1 MPRTFTNPPQRV
13 PRVVG
18 AILAG
23 FVCALA
29 LGYSASAA
37 PTSTPPRAALL
48 QALSQIHRLATQA
61 SNPLARHSAEAIGQ
75 QLARALDPVLW
86 LDAGE
91 VVAPPDGARVFS
103 DSTAVL
109 TELQGVSGP
118 GAARA
123 ASAEGL
129 IVRAARGLAAD
140 ILTEA
145 AGGDPT
151 LLAATAHDIVAGDH
165 AAQAGRRT
173 AATRSY
179 AAAWAAAFEAL
190 RMRISAEITG
200 VPAATLA
207 AAAENALGSKRI
219 GLAGPMIEKHWQPLT
234 RAGKP
239 ELFFAGAEGCPF
251 CGVQRWGMIAALSQF
266 GSFSNLHL
274 MQSDTTEP
282 PPVRTF
288 TFYGSSYHSPYLA
301 FVPVEILGHI
311 RHGQTFPRLQRPT
324 AAEWRLIHRFDQ
336 PSETPFIDV
345 AGHYIQISS
354 TVDPHLIGGLT
365 WAQVAGSLGD
375 PNSIGTQAIAGE
387 AEVLT
392 AELCVA
398 TGGRPT
404 SVCSASVVIQYEAA
418 LPLLDGQGGG
428 CPTVA
433 ADRPSAG
440 HRGPRARAAR
450 CNT

>member
-1 MPRTFTNPPQRV
+1 MPRTFTNAPPRAR
-13 PRVVG
+13 RVVG

-23 FVCALA
+23 LVCALA

-48 QALSQIHRLATQA
+48 RALSEVHRLATQA
-61 SNPLARHSAEAIGQ
+61 SNPLTRHSADAVSQ
-75 QLARALDPVLW
+75 QLARALDPALW
-86 LDAGE
+86 LDPSE
-91 VVAPPDGARVFS
+91 VVAPPDGAHVFS
-103 DSTAVL
+103 DATAAL
-109 TELQGVSGP
+109 TGLQSVSGL

-123 ASAEGL
+123 ASAGGL
-129 IVRAARGLAAD
+129 IVRAARGLAAG
-140 ILTEA
+140 ILAQA
-145 AGGDPT
+145 AGGDPG
-151 LLAATAHDIVAGDH
+151 LLATAAHDIAAGNH

-173 AATRSY
+173 AATRLY
-179 AAAWAAAFEAL
+179 AAAWAAAYEAL
-190 RMRISAEITG
+190 RRRITAEITR

-251 CGVQRWGMIAALSQF
+251 CAVQRWGMIAALSQF
-266 GSFSNLHL
+266 GTFSNLHL
-274 MQSDTTEP
+274 MQSDTTEA

-311 RHGQTFPRLQRPT
+311 RHGQTFPHLQQPT
-324 AAEWRLIHRFDQ
+324 AAEWTLIHRFDR
-336 PSETPFIDV
+336 PPETPFIDV
-345 AGHYIQISS
+345 AGRFVQVSS

-365 WAQVAGSLGD
+365 WAQVGGSLGD
-375 PNSIGTQAIAGE
+375 PNSIGAQTIAGE

-392 AELCVA
+392 AELCLA

-404 SVCSASVVIQYEAA
+404 PVCSATVVTQYEAA

-433 ADRPSAG
+433 ADSPSAG
-440 HRGPRARAAR
+440 HHPPRGRAAR

>member
-1 MPRTFTNPPQRV
+1 VPPTFTNAPQRAR
-13 PRVVG
+13 RVVG

-23 FVCALA
+23 LVCALA

-48 QALSQIHRLATQA
+48 RALSQVHRLGTHA
-61 SNPLARHSAEAIGQ
+61 SNPLARHSADAVSQ
-75 QLARALDPVLW
+75 QLARALDRVLW
-86 LDAGE
+86 LDPSE

-103 DSTAVL
+103 DTSAAL

-118 GAARA
+118 RAARA
-123 ASAEGL
+123 ASAGGL
-129 IVRAARGLAAD
+129 IVRATRGLAAD
-140 ILTEA
+140 ILAQA
-145 AGGDPT
+145 AGGDPS
-151 LLAATAHDIVAGDH
+151 LLATAARDIAAGDH

-179 AAAWAAAFEAL
+179 AAAWAAASEAL
-190 RMRISAEITG
+190 RRQVTAEITR

-207 AAAENALGSKRI
+207 AAAEDALGSRRI
-219 GLAGPMIEKHWQPLT
+219 GLAGPMIQKHWRPLT

-251 CGVQRWGMIAALSQF
+251 CAVQRWGMIAALAQF
-266 GSFSNLHL
+266 GTFSKLHL

-311 RHGQTFPRLQRPT
+311 RHGQRFPHLQHPT
-324 AAEWRLIHRFDQ
+324 AAEWRLIHRFDR
-336 PSETPFIDV
+336 PAETPFIDV
-345 AGHYIQISS
+345 AGHFIQVSS

-365 WAQVAGSLGD
+365 WAQVAGSFGD
-375 PNSIGTQAIAGE
+375 PNSIAAQTIAGE

-398 TGGRPT
+398 TGGRPA
-404 SVCSASVVIQYEAA
+404 SVCSATVVTQYEAA
-418 LPLLDGQGGG
+418 LPLLDGHGGG
-428 CPTVA
+428 CPLAA

-440 HRGPRARAAR
+440 HDGPRARPAR

>member
-1 MPRTFTNPPQRV
+1 MPRTFTNAPRRTR
-13 PRVVG
+13 RVVD

-23 FVCALA
+23 LVCALA
-29 LGYSASAA
+29 FGYSATAA

-48 QALSQIHRLATQA
+48 RALNQIHRLATQA
-61 SNPLARHSAEAIGQ
+61 SNPLARHSAGAVSQ

-86 LDAGE
+86 LDPSE
-91 VVAPPDGARVFS
+91 VVAPPDGARVLS
-103 DSTAVL
+103 DTTAAL
-109 TELQGVSGP
+109 TELQNVSGP
-118 GAARA
+118 GTTRATIAA
-123 ASAEGL
+123 GL
-129 IVRAARGLAAD
+129 IVRATRGLAAS
-140 ILTEA
+140 ILAQA
-145 AGGDPT
+145 AGGDPG
-151 LLAATAHDIVAGDH
+151 LLATASRGIAAGDH
-165 AAQAGRRT
+165 AAQAGRRA

-179 AAAWAAAFEAL
+179 AAAWAAAYEAL
-190 RMRISAEITG
+190 RRQISAEITR

-219 GLAGPMIEKHWQPLT
+219 GLAGPMIEKQWLPLT
-234 RAGKP
+234 RGGKP

-266 GSFSNLHL
+266 GTFSNLHL

-311 RHGQTFPRLQRPT
+311 RHGQKFPQLQHPT
-324 AAEWRLIHRFDQ
+324 AAEWMLIHRFDR
-336 PSETPFIDV
+336 PPETPFIDV
-345 AGHYIQISS
+345 AGRFVQVSS

-365 WAQVAGSLGD
+365 WAQVAGSLGN
-375 PNSIGTQAIAGE
+375 PTSIGAQTIAGE

-392 AELCVA
+392 AELCLA

-404 SVCSASVVIQYEAA
+404 SVCSATVVTQYEAA
-418 LPLLDGQGGG
+418 LPLLNGQGGG

-440 HRGPRARAAR
+440 HRPPRARAAR

>member
-1 MPRTFTNPPQRV
+1 VPRTFTNAPQRAR
-13 PRVVG
+13 RVVG

-23 FVCALA
+23 LLCALA

-48 QALSQIHRLATQA
+48 RALSQVHRLATQP
-61 SNPLARHSAEAIGQ
+61 SNPLARHSADAVSQ

-86 LDAGE
+86 LDPSE

-103 DSTAVL
+103 DTGAAL
-109 TELQGVSGP
+109 TELQRVSGP
-118 GAARA
+118 GMAGA
-123 ASAEGL
+123 ASVGRL
-129 IVRAARGLAAD
+129 IVRAARGLAAG
-140 ILTEA
+140 IHAQA
-145 AGGDPT
+145 AGGDPR
-151 LLAATAHDIVAGDH
+151 LLATAAHDIVAGDH
-165 AAQAGRRT
+165 AAQAGHRT
-173 AATRSY
+173 AATRLY
-179 AAAWAAAFEAL
+179 AAAWAAAYEAL
-190 RMRISAEITG
+190 RRQITAEITR

-207 AAAENALGSKRI
+207 AAAEDALGSKRI
-219 GLAGPMIEKHWQPLT
+219 SLAGPMIEKRWQPLT

-266 GSFSNLHL
+266 GTFSKLHL
-274 MQSDTTEP
+274 MQSDTTEA

-301 FVPVEILGHI
+301 FVPLEILGNI
-311 RHGQTFPRLQRPT
+311 RHGQTFPQLQRPT
-324 AAEWRLIHRFDQ
+324 AAEWRLIHRFDR
-336 PSETPFIDV
+336 PPETPFIDV
-345 AGHYIQISS
+345 AGRFVQVRS

-375 PNSIGTQAIAGE
+375 PNSIGAQTIAGE

-392 AELCVA
+392 AELCLA

-404 SVCSASVVIQYEAA
+404 SVCSATVVTQYEAA

-433 ADRPSAG
+433 ADRSSAG
-440 HRGPRARAAR
+440 RRPPRARAAR